1 MEGSGVSLPLDLH
14 AIASKLNGSFYA
26 PRRFAAVQ
34 LAFQCPRA
42 RVLIF
47 HTGRLVGTGTESPT
61 AARHAI
67 ARAQRTLATE
77 AGVKL
82 WVRKFAVINTVG
94 AASLNATLN
103 CESFASANRATS
115 HYDRASFVGM
125 AWRPPNKKICCGTPT
140 HPLLCHRF
148 DPIHSNTHCRI
159 RCVRVLAQRST
170 QPDVPSAPI
179 LKTKR
184 PCACLRRPCGVCT
197 VFRGPWPS
205 ATCRSRGS
213 ACCPSCCATP
223 RPRGFLRTSRTRWTR
238 PRPRCASGRTGR
250 PKRHRPLPKTIF
262 RAKIG
267 TETLSTTRR
276 LGG

>member
-1 MEGSGVSLPLDLH
+1 M
-14 AIASKLNGSFYA
+14 
-26 PRRFAAVQ
+26 
-34 LAFQCPRA
+34 
-42 RVLIF
+42 
-47 HTGRLVGTGTESPT
+47 
-61 AARHAI
+61 RHAI

-103 CESFASANRATS
+103 CESFASANRATPRTTTA
-115 HYDRASFVGM
+115 RASWGWHGDRRTKDLLRH
-125 AWRPPNKKICCGTPT
+125 A
-140 HPLLCHRF
+140 HALLCHRF

-179 LKTKR
+179 LKTR

-267 TETLSTTRR
+267 TETLSATRR